1 MYQTFYVYEDGNK
14 LEIVQTRMNDIAD
27 TIFELSKAFSA
38 DSAKT
43 LDELGIYNPDAAFEL
58 LYDNVISAAGNGK
71 YYLNRD

>member
-1 MYQTFYVYEDGNK
+1 MNVVTALLMNK
-14 LEIVQTRMNDIAD
+14 KKIIKLL
-27 TIFELSKAFSA
+27 ELSKAFSA

-43 LDELGIYNPDAAFEL
+43 LDELGIYNPDVAFEL